1 MKTSL
6 SKLRQGEEFLN
17 LIKIKEYIA
26 IIIVNGEILKT
37 FSSNSDFSSVL
48 ETLANSVKQKYRKYK
63 DWKELNKTMIIHI

>member
-1 MKTSL
+1 MKKISQQTKAEKGL
-6 SKLRQGEEFLN
+6 FN
-17 LIKIKEYIA
+17 LIKIKKYTA
-26 IIIVNGEILKT
+26 NIIVNGEILKT